1 MRPVLTPPSLPARDR
16 DGPQEEVLTSASRQ
30 TPTLP
35 GPQAVPGNPN
45 QEAPRWRFFS
55 LQLSHWPLSPPTGWK
70 PAAHTH
76 VCPSDVEACG
86 PGLPCHS
93 EAGCVSTD
101 PSARQGTV
109 GLCPRDPMPQRDWPG
124 ASVLPTESSK
134 SWGQGA
140 SSSRHPAGV
149 SGKQLWGL
157 RCPARDQEDG
167 RSLLS
172 AYQPAGTFG
181 NALGIPTAGA
191 ATEQAPVRCCG
202 EHRKGSIGHVTC
214 SVDDPESRR
223 RHGLL

>member
-55 LQLSHWPLSPPTGWK
+55 LQLSYWPLSPPTGWK

-140 SSSRHPAGV
+140 SSSRHPAGKCVWEAALGSAV
-149 SGKQLWGL
+149 SGKRPGGWTELVICL
-157 RCPARDQEDG
+157 
-167 RSLLS
+167 
-172 AYQPAGTFG
+172 PAG
-181 NALGIPTAGA
+181 
-191 ATEQAPVRCCG
+191 
-202 EHRKGSIGHVTC
+202 GHVWECLGNPHSRGCYRTGSC
-214 SVDDPESRR
+214 SVLRGTQERFHWPCD
-223 RHGLL
+223 LFC